1 MSEPTPDAAG
11 SLTRFVAGAL
21 VREGAIVEPLV
32 GGLNVALPPAL
43 AVTLDVREFERLV
56 FNTDDASLDAR
67 ARLVDYDAP
76 LVEKLAERLALH
88 GSIAS
93 AERRGP
99 APKTI
104 DAAQTLADG
113 LTVQNGIARV
123 VKAEIG
129 VATYVGVVIQYDVLA
144 DERMS
149 GIVSAW
155 ASPDTRSVPDGLSQ
169 VWEEISAQHADERGV
184 SGPRSNATR
193 GSADS
198 PHEGGAGQDA
208 TPSSVDAADLTSSV
222 TMAWPIVQ
230 AVSTSAVRA
239 SLGPFLAS
247 LTRRRD
253 RDLDRVHQYYREI
266 HDELARKASRHHGEA
281 RAREEAR
288 LHATVRAWEARVEE
302 VAARYRTRVTLTP
315 VTALV
320 CRMPAWHVHVRLQRR
335 TAVRDVTWLC
345 DGRGRTIEP
354 RACDHC
360 NVPTLSAYLCD
371 DRVHYLCRECFAP
384 CDVCGKSF
392 CRACVARC
400 PKTHPSQ
407 DQRLR
412 QQVER
417 SQ

>member
-1 MSEPTPDAAG
+1 MSAPTPDAAG
-11 SLTRFVAGAL
+11 SLTRFVANAL
-21 VREGAIVEPLV
+21 VREGAIVDPLV
-32 GGLNVALPPAL
+32 GGLDVALPPAL
-43 AVTLDVREFERLV
+43 AVTLDMREFERLV
-56 FNTDDASLDAR
+56 FNTEHASIDAR
-67 ARLVDYDAP
+67 VRFVDYDAP

-99 APKTI
+99 VPKTI
-104 DAAQTLADG
+104 DAAQILADS
-113 LTVQNGIARV
+113 LTVQNGITRV

-144 DERMS
+144 DERTS
-149 GIVSAW
+149 GTVDTW
-155 ASPDTRSVPDGLSQ
+155 VSPDTRSVPDGFSQ
-169 VWEEISAQHADERGV
+169 VWEEISAQHL
-184 SGPRSNATR
+184 
-193 GSADS
+193 
-198 PHEGGAGQDA
+198 
-208 TPSSVDAADLTSSV
+208 PSSVDAADLMSSV

-230 AVSTSAVRA
+230 AVATSAVRA
-239 SLGPFLAS
+239 SLEPFLAS

-266 HDELARKASRHHGEA
+266 HDELARKAARHHGEA
-281 RAREEAR
+281 RARDEAR

-302 VAARYRTRVTLTP
+302 MAARYRTRVTLAP

-335 TAVRDVTWLC
+335 TAARDVTWLC
-345 DGRGRTIEP
+345 DGRRRTVEP
-354 RACDHC
+354 RACDRCH
-360 NVPTLSAYLCD
+360 VPTLSAYLCD

-384 CDVCGKSF
+384 CDVCGKPF

-407 DQRLR
+407 NQRPLALP
-412 QQVER
+412 R
-417 SQ
+417 SV